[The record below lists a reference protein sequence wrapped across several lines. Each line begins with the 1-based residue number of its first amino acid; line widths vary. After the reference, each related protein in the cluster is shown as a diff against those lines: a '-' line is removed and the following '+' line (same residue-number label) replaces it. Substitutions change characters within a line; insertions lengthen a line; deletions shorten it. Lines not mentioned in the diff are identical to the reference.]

1 MLSERR
7 VRQLAPGAA
16 PLRPYMDG
24 SAMAP
29 LTQSTK
35 LCARMSVAQLEREL
49 QGLSYEE
56 RQERIKQEVERRR
69 ALSPSELQEEDE
81 QLRAQTASLT
91 LTEVQLIQQRAGL
104 WATRPYMRPARL
116 PQFRRSVVT
125 ELNEAME
132 RKDAGNALWKDGAV
146 QVGLECR
153 PLRLGAS

>member
-1 MLSERR
+1 
-7 VRQLAPGAA
+7 
-16 PLRPYMDG
+16 
-24 SAMAP
+24 MAP

-91 LTEVQLIQQRAGL
+91 LTE
-104 WATRPYMRPARL
+104 
-116 PQFRRSVVT
+116 
-125 ELNEAME
+125 
-132 RKDAGNALWKDGAV
+132 
-146 QVGLECR
+146 
-153 PLRLGAS
+153 